1 MKSEGKYAKNTMGIL
16 YLRGKAEEQLMV
28 QQFLDYLQL
37 ERRYSLH
44 TVEAY
49 QNDLLQFC
57 DFLQMNPNEF
67 NPEKVTTTD
76 VREWI
81 IQLMEEGKHPR
92 TVKRKISSLMSFWK
106 FLMRNGNVSV
116 DIMRKI
122 VAPKTNKPLPV
133 FYKQQEVDAALA
145 MNDEDDYKQ
154 CLENTIIDFLYETGV
169 RCFELIQLMDAD
181 VDLQEKTVKVLGKR
195 NKHRII
201 PFGDSLAKTLEHYR
215 EMRERELPNAVTSN
229 FFILPNGK
237 QLYRGRVYNIVHA
250 RMKEVST
257 LHQQS
262 PHVLRHTFATAMLN
276 NGADI
281 NAVKAVLGHASLAA
295 TQVYTHTTFNEIH
308 TIYKQAHPRAQKKE
322 EL

>member
-1 MKSEGKYAKNTMGIL
+1 MCIRM
-16 YLRGKAEEQLMV
+16 QH
-28 QQFLDYLQL
+28 FLDYIQF
-37 ERRYSLH
+37 ERRYSSH

-49 QNDLLQFC
+49 KNDLLQFC
-57 DFLQMNPNEF
+57 QFLQMHPDKF
-67 NPEKVTTTD
+67 DPKSVTTTD

-81 IQLMEEGKHPR
+81 IQLMEEGNHPR
-92 TVKRKISSLMSFWK
+92 TVKRKISALMSFWK
-106 FLMRNGNVSV
+106 FLLKNGKVEV

-122 VAPKTNKPLPV
+122 VTPKTNKPLPV
-133 FYKQQEVDAALA
+133 FYKQQEVEAALA
-145 MNDEDDYKQ
+145 KVDEDDYTQ
-154 CLENTIIDFLYETGV
+154 CLENTVIDFLYETGV
-169 RCFELIQLMDAD
+169 RCSELVQLMDVD
-181 VDLQEKTVKVLGKR
+181 VDLQERTVKVLGKR

-201 PFGDSLAKTLEHYR
+201 PFGESLADVLEHYK
-215 EMRERELPNAVTSN
+215 EMRMREFSNTIVPN
-229 FFILPNGK
+229 FFILPTGK
-237 QLYRGRVYNIVHA
+237 AIYRSRVYNIVHA

-257 LHQQS
+257 LQKQS

-281 NAVKAVLGHASLAA
+281 NAVKAVLGHSSLAA

>member
-1 MKSEGKYAKNTMGIL
+1 M
-16 YLRGKAEEQLMV
+16 YLRGKAEEQMMV

-201 PFGDSLAKTLEHYR
+201 PFGNSLAKTLEHYR
-215 EMRERELPNAVTSN
+215 EMRERELPNAVTPN

>member
-1 MKSEGKYAKNTMGIL
+1 M
-16 YLRGKAEEQLMV
+16 YLRGKAEEQMMV

-215 EMRERELPNAVTSN
+215 EMRERELPNAVTPN

>member
-1 MKSEGKYAKNTMGIL
+1 MNLSSILHEKFVSSWQSEWYIRM
-16 YLRGKAEEQLMV
+16 QH
-28 QQFLDYLQL
+28 FLDYIQF
-37 ERRYSLH
+37 ERRYSSH

-49 QNDLLQFC
+49 KNDLLQFC
-57 DFLQMNPNEF
+57 QFLQVNPEEF
-67 NPEKVTTTD
+67 NPEKVTVTD

-81 IQLMEEGKHPR
+81 ILLMEQGNSPR
-92 TVKRKISSLMSFWK
+92 TVKRKISALMSFWK
-106 FLMRNGNVSV
+106 FLLKNGKVHT

-122 VAPKTNKPLPV
+122 VVPKTNKPLPV
-133 FYKQQEVDAALA
+133 FYKHQEVEAALA
-145 MNDEDDYKQ
+145 ETDGNDYKQ
-154 CLENTIIDFLYETGV
+154 CLENTIIDFFYETGV
-169 RCFELIQLMDAD
+169 RCSELVQLMDVD
-181 VDLQEKTVKVLGKR
+181 VNLQDKTVKVLGKR

-201 PFGDSLAKTLEHYR
+201 PFGDSLAATLEHYK
-215 EMRERELPNAVTSN
+215 EMRDYEFPDAMTPN
-229 FFILPNGK
+229 FFVLPSGK
-237 QLYRGRVYNIVHA
+237 ALYRGRVYNIVHT

-257 LHQQS
+257 LQKQS

-281 NAVKAVLGHASLAA
+281 NAVKAVLGHTSLAA

>member
-1 MKSEGKYAKNTMGIL
+1 MGIL
-16 YLRGKAEEQLMV
+16 YLRGKAEEQMMV

-133 FYKQQEVDAALA
+133 FYKQQEVDAVLA

-169 RCFELIQLMDAD
+169 RCSELIQLMDAD

-215 EMRERELPNAVTSN
+215 EMRERELPNAVTPN

>member
-1 MKSEGKYAKNTMGIL
+1 M

-169 RCFELIQLMDAD
+169 RCSELIQLMDAD

-215 EMRERELPNAVTSN
+215 EMRERELPNAVTPN

>member
-1 MKSEGKYAKNTMGIL
+1 MGIL
-16 YLRGKAEEQLMV
+16 YLRGKAEEQMMV

-145 MNDEDDYKQ
+145 MNDEDDYKR

-169 RCFELIQLMDAD
+169 RCSELIQLMDAD

-215 EMRERELPNAVTSN
+215 EMRERELPNAVTPN